1 MSTVHITND
10 NGEVDQPTINVNRL
24 KGEQVTWSANS
35 GKATIVF
42 TGPKGSPFDQHSFE
56 VPAGGS
62 ISSGVVKST
71 ASGSYKYDVVGLS
84 KTNDPV
90 IIVEP

>member
-1 MSTVHITND
+1 
-10 NGEVDQPTINVNRL
+10 
-24 KGEQVTWSANS
+24 
-35 GKATIVF
+35 
-42 TGPKGSPFDQHSFE
+42 
-56 VPAGGS
+56 
-62 ISSGVVKST
+62 VVKST